1 MYLELKDYK
10 LRFIKD
16 ESASLQKG
24 INVGL
29 HNLMPVSSGD
39 FGFIE
44 EVRGDGLGFNYG
56 VREMWDGKLYWH
68 HFSTIQPILP
78 VLISD
83 DKIEIG
89 DKFYLD
95 SGEIR
100 ECTDIQEETNQFHST
115 VYDSLGGWHF
125 RGWVKKVV
133 ATPEQFALII
143 NYGPPHDHN
152 YDWKYDEDKKK
163 YVYLEAYLPSHI
175 HSVIKKNGI
184 KMRVVVEEV
193 CPHYGGKHI
202 GKDCSCKSGFII
214 RPRLRD
220 GKLMMDSYG
229 ILKKKDGYYFH

>member
-1 MYLELKDYK
+1 MFLELKDYK
-10 LRFIKD
+10 LRFIKN
-16 ESASLQKG
+16 EGAELRQG

-83 DKIEIG
+83 DKIDVG

-100 ECTDIQEETNQFHST
+100 TCKEILKEDKLSHGV
-115 VYDSLGGWHF
+115 VYDEFGKWYF
-125 RGWVKKVV
+125 NKWVNKVV
-133 ATPEQFALII
+133 ATPEQFALIV
-143 NYGPPHDHN
+143 NFGPPHDHN
-152 YDWKYDEDKKK
+152 SDWQYDKDEKR
-163 YVYLEAYLPSHI
+163 YVYLEAYLPSHLHDI
-175 HSVIKKNGI
+175 INKKRI
-184 KMRVVVEEV
+184 KMRVVVEEI
-193 CPHYGGKHI
+193 CPHYGGSHI
-202 GKDCSCKSGFII
+202 GKDCSCKSGFVI
-214 RPRLRD
+214 RPKLRD
-220 GKLMMDSYG
+220 GKIMMDTYG
-229 ILKKKDGYYFH
+229 LLKKKDGYYFH